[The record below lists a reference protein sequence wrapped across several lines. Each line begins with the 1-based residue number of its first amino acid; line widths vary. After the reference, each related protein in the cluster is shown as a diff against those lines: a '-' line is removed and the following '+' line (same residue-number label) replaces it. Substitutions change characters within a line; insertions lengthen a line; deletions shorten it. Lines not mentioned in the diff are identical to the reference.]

1 MKNNI
6 MMLAVLAL
14 GGFAVWQGT
23 KKSAQAAP
31 TLPVIPTEAPKTT
44 TTEGASL
51 PLDVW
56 QSLTQQQLQGLPVTQ
71 QTGRVGA
78 ETYHKTSAPV
88 AIGDTGFKV
97 WGMTES
103 GAVVVATKD
112 PSAYAAWEWY

>member
-1 MKNNI
+1 MKNNK

-71 QTGRVGA
+71 QVGQVGA
-78 ETYHKTSAPV
+78 ESYYKTSQPE
-88 AIGDTGFKV
+88 AIGDTGFNIY
-97 WGMTES
+97 GMTKS

-112 PSAYAAWEWY
+112 PASYDPWEWY